1 MLYIGGLITA
11 ALLSVAI
18 LVPDTDTGTPVDVDK
33 VIEQQSVI
41 DAIIVV
47 DEQEPEVKKHLY
59 GVCTITHYDNG
70 PCCCGQ
76 WAYGNT
82 ASGVPPT
89 VNHTVA
95 STCLPFG
102 TQIEINGQRYVVED
116 RGDANMDDFWIDI
129 YVASHD
135 EANQRGMYQA
145 EVYIIDEE

>member
-1 MLYIGGLITA
+1 MFIGITA
-11 ALLSVAI
+11 AVMLSVAT
-18 LVPDTDTGTPVDVDK
+18 LVSDVGTGTPVDVAAIIEPQE
-33 VIEQQSVI
+33 VIE
-41 DAIIVV
+41 VV
-47 DEQEPEVKKHLY
+47 AEQEPEVKKHLY

-70 PCCCGQ
+70 ACCCGQ
-76 WAYGNT
+76 WAGGNT

-116 RGDANMDDFWIDI
+116 RGDANMNDFWIDI
-129 YVASHD
+129 YVSSHD